1 MTKNWE
7 VWLCVDDAITSSET
21 IFFSE
26 LTGAARIILT
36 LLADEAAAKGV
47 SELEREYPWR
57 EDIMEEK
64 TRVSK
69 VLVANIDCKT
79 MTLKLVLMTK
89 ALAEQ
94 LREMRP

>member
-7 VWLCVDDAITSSET
+7 VWVGVDDAITSSQT
-21 IFFSE
+21 IYFSE

-36 LLADEAAAKGV
+36 LLAEEAAAKGL

-64 TRVSK
+64 MDVSK

-79 MTLKLVLMTK
+79 KTLKLVLMTS
-89 ALAEQ
+89 ALADQ
-94 LREMRP
+94 LREMQH